1 MQQPAIVKTVTEVD
15 VWPIPPALHAHA
27 LVKEKDYKL
36 YGIFFFFLFL
46 FFDDQGNNLQL
57 IVLAYPAR
65 VLLVGSENSQ
75 MLVLCFTVLI
85 ILDTTVPGFHHN
97 TFGNQ
102 T

>member
-15 VWPIPPALHAHA
+15 VRPIPPASHAHT
-27 LVKEKDYKL
+27 LVEEKDYKL
-36 YGIFFFFLFL
+36 YGII
-46 FFDDQGNNLQL
+46 FFDDQGNNLQP

-75 MLVLCFTVLI
+75 MLVLCFTVLM
-85 ILDTTVPGFHHN
+85 LDMTVPGFHHN
-97 TFGNQ
+97 TLGNQ